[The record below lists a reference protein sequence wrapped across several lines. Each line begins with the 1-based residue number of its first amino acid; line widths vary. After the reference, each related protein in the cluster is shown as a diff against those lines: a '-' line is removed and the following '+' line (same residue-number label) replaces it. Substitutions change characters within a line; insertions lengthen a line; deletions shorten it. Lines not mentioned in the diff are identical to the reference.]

1 MLHTVLDRY
10 FKQRLSFSIFFRI
23 WFAMALVFLVIGA
36 VSFYALQK
44 TIRPSAKRVVEDV
57 LVDSSRLLAVVV
69 AEDVAKGV
77 RPLVLPN
84 RYQNQYTIPAWYD
97 QKHNSHFHVYI
108 TDDKGIVIYDSK
120 GQSVGAD
127 FSRWNDIY
135 LTLQGK
141 YGARSTEIN
150 GSSVMYVAS
159 PIIKEGKLIG
169 VISVGKPTIGLDP
182 YLKSSEKELIKI
194 LLNTLL
200 ISLVVSAAVAWW
212 LRHSIAQITRYTKS
226 LASIRPPHFYLAEE
240 LNELS
245 ANIKQMKDDIE
256 NKAYITDYVHSL
268 THELKSP
275 LAAIKA
281 SNELLAEEL
290 PVADRQHFSGL
301 IDAQTDRLA
310 VLVDKLLTLAKVEQP
325 DFRLNRQKISLMT
338 LAEYCLMQQSAWI
351 NKKGITTRMIALT
364 QNHIWAD
371 EFWITQAIQN
381 VLDNAICHAHR
392 FVLVVVDEVDVWVIN
407 DGERIPDYVLA
418 QAFERYFS
426 YTPLS
431 YQQQTKGTGLG
442 LTLVKQIMMTHE
454 GEAKLYQSTIQSW
467 LEQANYPQ
475 WAQQTISS
483 WISNI
488 TQEVVIMQLHFDKK
502 SSLQDMV

>member
-1 MLHTVLDRY
+1 
-10 FKQRLSFSIFFRI
+10 
-23 WFAMALVFLVIGA
+23 
-36 VSFYALQK
+36 
-44 TIRPSAKRVVEDV
+44 
-57 LVDSSRLLAVVV
+57 
-69 AEDVAKGV
+69 
-77 RPLVLPN
+77 
-84 RYQNQYTIPAWYD
+84 
-97 QKHNSHFHVYI
+97 
-108 TDDKGIVIYDSK
+108 
-120 GQSVGAD
+120 
-127 FSRWNDIY
+127 
-135 LTLQGK
+135 
-141 YGARSTEIN
+141 
-150 GSSVMYVAS
+150 
-159 PIIKEGKLIG
+159 
-169 VISVGKPTIGLDP
+169 
-182 YLKSSEKELIKI
+182 
-194 LLNTLL
+194 
-200 ISLVVSAAVAWW
+200 
-212 LRHSIAQITRYTKS
+212 
-226 LASIRPPHFYLAEE
+226 
-240 LNELS
+240 
-245 ANIKQMKDDIE
+245 
-256 NKAYITDYVHSL
+256 
-268 THELKSP
+268 
-275 LAAIKA
+275 
-281 SNELLAEEL
+281 
-290 PVADRQHFSGL
+290 
-301 IDAQTDRLA
+301 
-310 VLVDKLLTLAKVEQP
+310 
-325 DFRLNRQKISLMT
+325 
-338 LAEYCLMQQSAWI
+338 
-351 NKKGITTRMIALT
+351 MIALT